1 MSASKQVTKCLKY
14 LEKLNFLDIIISVFA
29 IINLYVIGKFY
40 FQEKFSSL

>member
-1 MSASKQVTKCLKY
+1 MFEIPRNVT
-14 LEKLNFLDIIISVFA
+14 FFDIIISVFA